1 MTRWDAKD
9 DTGELIPPS
18 DVSSG
23 IRSLKKCTGQTVT
36 IYGCRSQMAKE
47 FVEADNWEDW
57 WTYSQREGEAIFKT
71 ENARHAQIASVISG
85 LEDEHLIR
93 DLVEEVNLKTNVPSP
108 MIDLLKDFKK
118 MDESNK
124 ILEKQSIS
132 WQSIVHLSDV
142 LNIKMP
148 SLPER
153 MNLKSR
159 CEPILKEYPMV
170 VAADEAGGR
179 YYYGGN
185 KDWKANML
193 SKKNCKK
200 LMADYIELVDA
211 NRECQKGLTK

>member
-1 MTRWDAKD
+1 
-9 DTGELIPPS
+9 
-18 DVSSG
+18 
-23 IRSLKKCTGQTVT
+23 
-36 IYGCRSQMAKE
+36 MAKE

-57 WTYSQREGEAIFKT
+57 WTYSQREGEKVFKT
-71 ENARHAQIASVISG
+71 TNARHAQIASVING
-85 LEDEHLIR
+85 LTEEVLIR
-93 DLVEEVNLKTNVPSP
+93 DLVEEVNLKTKVPSP

-124 ILEKQSIS
+124 VLEKQGIS
-132 WQSIVHLSDV
+132 WNSIVGLSAV

-159 CEPILKEYPMV
+159 CEALWQEYPMV
-170 VAADEAGGR
+170 VAAHEAGGR

-200 LMADYIELVDA
+200 LMADYIELIDA
-211 NRECQKGLTK
+211 NRECQKDLTK

>member
-1 MTRWDAKD
+1 
-9 DTGELIPPS
+9 
-18 DVSSG
+18 
-23 IRSLKKCTGQTVT
+23 
-36 IYGCRSQMAKE
+36 MAKE

-57 WTYSQREGEAIFKT
+57 WTYSQREGEKVFKSK
-71 ENARHAQIASVISG
+71 NARHAQIASVING
-85 LEDEHLIR
+85 LSEEHLIR

-108 MIDLLKDFKK
+108 MIDFLKDFKK

-159 CEPILKEYPMV
+159 CEPIWKEYPMV
-170 VAADEAGGR
+170 IPAKEASGR
-179 YYYGGN
+179 YYYQQN
-185 KDWKANML
+185 W
-193 SKKNCKK
+193 KKNFLSDKNVKK
-200 LMADYIELVDA
+200 LMVDYIELVDA
-211 NRECQKGLTK
+211 NRECQKGLTN